1 VAESVVF
8 ARSARRE
15 LEQLDAGVARRIISR
30 VEALG
35 SNPRPRGCVK
45 LQGTLPERR
54 PTAAHSA
61 ASNTALERPHP
72 QAGFCAVTYV
82 LEDSQ
87 GAVRSRDSLGNDVI
101 MGPGGIVWTQAGSG
115 VIHHEFPADNDRELH
130 GIQIFV
136 NLSAKDKLAAP
147 RVLRLAGN
155 EVPRVAERRRRPC
168 PHRGRLV
175 RRRLVAAYSCRAVH
189 LARRRPAARAL
200 LQSPACANGLVY
212 VLEGG
217 ALVRSDDREEEVSG
231 EHALA
236 LHGIGGHVR
245 FEAIDA
251 RTSWF
256 YLAPRSASRSSSTGR
271 SS

>member
-72 QAGFCAVTYV
+72 QAGFCALTYV

-155 EVPRVAERRRRPC
+155 EVPEW
-168 PHRGRLV
+168 
-175 RRRLVAAYSCRAVH
+175 
-189 LARRRPAARAL
+189 
-200 LQSPACANGLVY
+200 
-212 VLEGG
+212 
-217 ALVRSDDREEEVSG
+217 RSDVGDRVRIVVGSFDGAWSPLIPVEPFTLLDVDLRRELSFSLPHAPTGSSMSSKVAPSFAPTIARKRCPANTLWRFT
-231 EHALA
+231 ALA
-236 LHGIGGHVR
+236 G
-245 FEAIDA
+245 
-251 RTSWF
+251 T
-256 YLAPRSASRSSSTGR
+256 
-271 SS
+271 